1 MFNRVRIFWIISVI
15 ALASFTISA
24 SAQDVTLDS
33 DTLSGLPIRPIGP
46 AAMGGRIADITA
58 VHEGQRL
65 TIYIGSA
72 SGGVWKSVDSGI
84 TFKPIFD
91 KQPSLSIGAI
101 AVDPSN
107 PQTVW
112 VGTGESWVR
121 NSVSVGTGIYR
132 TRDGGDDWDAV
143 GLPDSE
149 HISRI
154 LIDPKDGNVVYACAL
169 GHLWNSNTERG
180 VFKTTDGGKNWT
192 KLLYRNDSTGCAE
205 MAMDPKNSSVLY
217 AAMWDVRREPHNFR
231 SGGPGSGLF
240 KSTDSGATWHELR
253 KGLPAGDLG
262 RIGIAVA
269 ASDHARVYAVVE
281 AKNHTAL
288 FRSDD
293 AGESWAEVNNSFN
306 VSGRPFYFARLAVD
320 PKNADRVYKPGF
332 FLTISDDGGKSFSS
346 AISASEGFGEQ
357 VHGDHHALWINPDN
371 PDQMLLG
378 TDGGVYQSL
387 DRAAHWRFLSNLPVS
402 QFYHVSADMAD
413 PYNIYGGLQDNGTW
427 MGPSRA
433 IDGIANRHWRNLY
446 FGDGFWAFPDPSDND
461 YAYVEYQGAM
471 IARFR
476 KSTGEAKDIKPLPRA
491 NEPEFRFN
499 WNAPIHMSANHPGTI
514 YLGGQFLFRSR
525 DHGESWDRI
534 SPDLTTNDP
543 ARQHQELSGGLT
555 IDNSDAEK
563 FETIYTISE
572 SPKNGEVIWVGTDDG
587 NVQVTRDGGKHWTNV
602 VKNISGLPSGTWV
615 STIEASH
622 FDPGIAYAT
631 FDGHATGDM
640 KTYVYRTKDYGLTWT
655 SLSTAELSGYAH
667 VVREDLVN
675 TNLLF
680 VGTEFGLFISIDGGA
695 HWAQFKGSLPNVAVR
710 DIAIQPR
717 ESDLILATHG
727 RGIYILDDLTPIR
740 ALTPEIL
747 AKDAAMLPS
756 RPSVLVLPA
765 GEQRADGDSEFR
777 GRTLPEAAA
786 IVYYQKK
793 RHIFGDLKLEIY
805 DSKGQLIMSLQGEKR
820 RGLNRVQW
828 PEREKP
834 PKMPPAAG
842 LVENEYTFFG
852 PQEQEGTYTVRLTK
866 GKETFA
872 SEVKLVPD
880 PRSKST
886 PADREL
892 QHKTVTQLYDMLAQ
906 LTYIVD
912 ATNDL
917 RDQIKQRQAP
927 ASGGQ
932 AGSKMND
939 QLKAQLDALSQKLD
953 DFRSTLVS
961 VKEGGM
967 ITGEKKLRE
976 HLGELYGSVNGYSGR
991 PTQSQIESTAV
1002 LVKKLDDAGA
1012 QFKSIA
1018 TAQVQSLNTA
1028 LQDNQQPPLTVTSRD
1043 DWDKKQ
1049 K

>member
-1 MFNRVRIFWIISVI
+1 MFNGTMCDRVRLFWTAFFVL
-15 ALASFTISA
+15 ALALCV

-46 AAMGGRIADITA
+46 AATGGRIADIVA
-58 VHEGQRL
+58 VREGQRL
-65 TIYIGSA
+65 TIYIGSS
-72 SGGVWKSVDSGI
+72 SGGVWKSVDGGT

-91 KQPSLSIGAI
+91 KQPSLSIGSLAI
-101 AVDPSN
+101 DPSN

-112 VGTGESWVR
+112 VGTGESWAR

-132 TRDGGDDWDAV
+132 TRDGGESWEAL
-143 GLPDSE
+143 GLADSE
-149 HISRI
+149 HISRVI
-154 LIDPKDGNVVYACAL
+154 VHPKDSNTVYACAL
-169 GHLWNSNTERG
+169 GHLWNGNTERG
-180 VFKTTDGGKNWT
+180 VFKTADGGKTWN
-192 KLLYRNDSTGCAE
+192 KLLFRNDSTGCAE
-205 MAMDPKNSSVLY
+205 MVMDPQDSNVLY

-240 KSTDSGATWHELR
+240 KSTDAGATWHELR
-253 KGLPAGDLG
+253 KGLPEGDLG

-269 ASDHARVYAVVE
+269 PANHARVYAVVE

-293 AGESWAEVNNSFN
+293 GGDSWTEVNNSFN
-306 VSGRPFYFARLAVD
+306 VSGRPFYFARLAAD

-332 FLTISDDGGKSFSS
+332 FLTVSDDGGKSFSAAFS
-346 AISASEGFGEQ
+346 TSEGFGEA
-357 VHGDHHALWINPDN
+357 VHGDLHALWINPDN

-387 DRAAHWRFLSNLPVS
+387 DRAAHWRFLNNLPVA

-413 PYNIYGGLQDNGTW
+413 PYNVYGGLQDNGTW

-433 IDGIANRHWRNLY
+433 VDGIANRHWRVIGG
-446 FGDGFWAFPDPSDND
+446 GDGFWAFSDPADAD
-461 YAYVEYQGAM
+461 YAYAEYQGGM
-471 IARFR
+471 ISRFR
-476 KSTGEAKDIKPLPRA
+476 KSTGEARDIKPLPRA

-499 WNAPIHMSANHPGTI
+499 WNAPIHMSENHLGTI
-514 YLGGQFLFRSR
+514 YLGGQFLFRSK

-563 FETIYTISE
+563 FETIYTIAE
-572 SPKNGEVIWVGTDDG
+572 SPKNGDVIWAGTDDG

-602 VKNISGLPSGTWV
+602 AGNVTALPAGTWV

-622 FDPGIAYAT
+622 FDPATAYAT
-631 FDGHATGDM
+631 FDGHAAGDM
-640 KTYVYRTKDYGLTWT
+640 KTYVYQTKDYGKTWT

-667 VVREDLVN
+667 VVRQDLLN
-675 TNLLF
+675 ANLLF

-695 HWAQFKGSLPNVAVR
+695 HWAQFKGGLPNVAVR

-717 ESDLILATHG
+717 ESDLLLATHG

-747 AKDAAMLPS
+747 AKDLVMLPS
-756 RPSVLVLPA
+756 RPSVLALPA
-765 GEQRADGDSEFR
+765 GEQRFDGDSDFR
-777 GRTLPEAAA
+777 GRSLPEAAA
-786 IVYYQKK
+786 IAYYQRK
-793 RHIFGDLKLEIY
+793 RHIFGDLKVDIF
-805 DSKGQLIMSLQGEKR
+805 DAQGQLLTSLQGEKR
-820 RGLNRVQW
+820 RGLNRLQW
-828 PEREKP
+828 PERAKP

-842 LVENEYTFFG
+842 LVENEFVFYG
-852 PQEQEGTYTVRLTK
+852 PQAEEGTYKVKLTK
-866 GKETFA
+866 GKDTYS
-872 SEVKLVPD
+872 SEVRLVPD
-880 PRSKST
+880 PRTKST
-886 PADREL
+886 AADRAL

-912 ATNDL
+912 ATSEL
-917 RDQIKQRQAP
+917 REQAKQR
-927 ASGGQ
+927 
-932 AGSKMND
+932 AGAAADSKLKE
-939 QLKAQLDALSQKLD
+939 QLNGLMQKLE
-953 DFRSTLVS
+953 DFRSSLVS

-976 HLGELYGSVNGYSGR
+976 HLGELYGAVNAYSGR
-991 PTQSQIESTAV
+991 PTQSQIEETAV
-1002 LVKKLDDAGA
+1002 LGKKLDEAGT
-1012 QFKSIA
+1012 QFKTIV
-1018 TAQVQSLNTA
+1018 TAQVSALNSE
-1028 LQDNQQPPLTVTSRD
+1028 LQGKNAEPLKVTSRE